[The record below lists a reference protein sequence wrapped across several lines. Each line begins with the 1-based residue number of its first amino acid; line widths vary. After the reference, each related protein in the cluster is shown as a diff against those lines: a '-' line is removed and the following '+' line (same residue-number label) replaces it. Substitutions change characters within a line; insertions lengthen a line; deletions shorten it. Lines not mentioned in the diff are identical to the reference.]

1 MRRPLAFL
9 TALAVGLTGLALLQ
23 SASLADVA
31 TGPALVPPTNQTA
44 VKGGDRVSLSGSTD
58 PAASLLGARMVW
70 IAAPGAPGSEELD
83 SYELSDLQLSG
94 GSFSGQTVLP
104 SAPIGSNDG
113 GVLFEATLD
122 VSGSQR
128 VLRSNVI
135 PVDLERPYILKTELV
150 AGDRV
155 QATFSEP
162 VFIHEPQ
169 EGADLVTDWAVDGYN
184 PTQITGSGAVRNLSV
199 LPVQQG
205 QTAYDEDATP
215 QVKYIAGTVPA
226 KGWFFYVDRAGNIR
240 AAENSYTTAI
250 DKIAPAVPSLAQVA
264 GLANDS
270 VAAVVAN
277 DRTPTARLTGLRPG
291 HVGQLYVE
299 SSVPEGLQADGDA
312 LLGEAVAG
320 DDGVALV
327 EIDEDFADSED
338 YPLDADGR
346 YTLYGAARDRA
357 KCWPSD
363 GPESAECP
371 NLSDT
376 DLAFYELDT
385 VAPKALYGLVTG
397 TTQVEVN
404 FTEYLHPDGGEAA
417 QWQTSL
423 GGNVTGVSG
432 QAAAEKKRTLTV
444 DGILPGI
451 TDVSWDPAA
460 GTFGAYRDLA
470 GNLLESFT
478 LTATDALPPL
488 VNVTL
493 PTGRVV
499 TSSLDLF
506 RIGGTA
512 TNAQLV
518 KVYRRLDDNSIQFVS
533 EVNVLADQTW
543 SANVPLLPNAENRL
557 MVRGFRLAAE
567 AQILGPEFDVPTIV
581 QDAIAPQLGDIDVH
595 PRTLHNGQQGFKG
608 GDATEITWTAGDANF
623 LPSPFVVELSVDGG
637 QTWRMLTTAI
647 ARTERSYAW
656 AIERDTTDNAL
667 IRVTAVDE
675 AGWITRQTSP
685 LFVIDST
692 LPHFTPKT
700 LNANQVIVE
709 FSEPVATDADEINR
723 FEWRVAGTLVQD
735 AQPQTN
741 DADDTM
747 MDAVLLTLL
756 PTYVIAPND
765 TPCVAYVP
773 VEAVLEDSTCG
784 ANAPSAPMPQFKKG
798 FTDRADNAIEDTKLL
813 AIDNIDPLGPTVA
826 ALPSLTGATQLTI
839 AGSAEKDP
847 TNKAIAKRSDG
858 RAFAGGIGPNG
869 SFSIPVEL
877 IRDVDTT
884 FQVYIVDPASNLS
897 GSQAV
902 HSENDG
908 TSPQVKVKKL
918 QQRRS
923 GARRII
929 RIRWTSVDKHR
940 ATADILFRVGNRRL
954 LRIAKA
960 TPDDGSYVWRVPRH
974 LTGKRLRV
982 LVQATDLVGNR
993 SQAYSPRLRVR

>member
-1 MRRPLAFL
+1 
-9 TALAVGLTGLALLQ
+9 
-23 SASLADVA
+23 
-31 TGPALVPPTNQTA
+31 
-44 VKGGDRVSLSGSTD
+44 
-58 PAASLLGARMVW
+58 MVW
-70 IAAPGAPGSEELD
+70 IAAPGESGSEELD
-83 SYELSDLQLSG
+83 SYELSDLQLSA

-122 VSGSQR
+122 VGGSQR
-128 VLRSNVI
+128 VVRSNMI

-150 AGDRV
+150 AGDKVR
-155 QATFSEP
+155 ATFSEP

-184 PTQITGSGAVRNLSV
+184 PTEITGSGAVRNLAV
-199 LPVQQG
+199 LPIQQG

-215 QVKYIAGTVPA
+215 QVKYIAGTAPV

-250 DKIAPAVPSLAQVA
+250 DRIAPAVPSLAQVA

-277 DRTPTARLTGLRPG
+277 DRTPSARLTGLRPG

-299 SSVPEGLQADGDA
+299 SSVPEGLQTDGDA

-320 DDGVALV
+320 SDGVALI
-327 EIDEDFADSED
+327 EIDEDFANSED
-338 YPLDADGR
+338 YPMQLDGR
-346 YTLYGAARDRA
+346 YTLYGVARDRA
-357 KCWPSD
+357 KCWPAD

-371 NLSDT
+371 NHSGT

-385 VAPKALYGLVTG
+385 VAPKALYGLVTS

-404 FTEYLHPDGGEAA
+404 FTEYIYPDGGEAA
-417 QWQTSL
+417 QWTTSL
-423 GGNVTGVSG
+423 PVGGSVTAVNG
-432 QAAAEKKRTLTV
+432 QAAAEKKRVLTV
-444 DGILPGI
+444 DCPDPCTGVPGI
-451 TDVSWDPAA
+451 TDVTWAPAA

-470 GNLLESFT
+470 GNELQAFT

-493 PTGRVV
+493 PSGRVV
-499 TSSLDLF
+499 TPSLNPY

-512 TNAQLV
+512 TNASTV
-518 KVYRRLDDNSIQFVS
+518 KIYRKLDDNSVVWVQDASVAA
-533 EVNVLADQTW
+533 NGTW
-543 SANVPLLPNAENRL
+543 SSDVQLLPNAENRL
-557 MVRGFRLAAE
+557 IVRGFRLAAE

-581 QDAIAPQLGDIDVH
+581 QDATPPQLGDIDVH

-637 QTWRMLTTAI
+637 QTWRMLTTAV

-656 AIERDTTDNAL
+656 AIERDTTDNA
-667 IRVTAVDE
+667 IVRISATDE
-675 AGWITRQTSP
+675 AGWVTRQTSP

-700 LNANQVIVE
+700 MNATQVLVV

-741 DADDTM
+741 DADETM
-747 MDAVLLTLL
+747 MDSVLLTTL
-756 PTYVIAPND
+756 PTQTISPNG

-773 VEAVLEDSTCG
+773 IETAFEDSTCG
-784 ANAPSAPMPQFKKG
+784 ASAPAVPMPQLKRG
-798 FTDRADNAIEDTKLL
+798 FTDRADNPIEDTKLL
-813 AIDNIDPLGPTVA
+813 AIDNIDPLAPSVA
-826 ALPSLTGATQLTI
+826 GLPSLTTATQLTI
-839 AGSAEKDP
+839 TGSSAEKDP
-847 TNKAIAKRSDG
+847 TNKAVAKRSDG
-858 RAFAGGIGPNG
+858 KTFSGGIGPNG

-877 IRDVDTT
+877 IKDTDT
-884 FQVYIVDPASNLS
+884 SFQVFIVDPASNLS

-908 TSPQVKVKKL
+908 TSPQVKVNKL

-929 RIRWTSVDKHR
+929 RIRWSSVDKHR
-940 ATADILFRVGNRRL
+940 ATADILFRVGNGRL

-982 LVQATDLVGNR
+982 LVQATDLVGN
-993 SQAYSPRLRVR
+993 SGQAYSSRLRVR